1 MNNKY
6 LFHNISIY
14 LLKKS
19 RLFISKP
26 TGTES
31 MGLMPGNP
39 GSAQVKVTFASKQK
53 KLTLKFAP
61 IIIKVGTYNS

>member
-1 MNNKY
+1 
-6 LFHNISIY
+6 
-14 LLKKS
+14 
-19 RLFISKP
+19 
-26 TGTES
+26 
-31 MGLMPGNP
+31 MGLMLGNP